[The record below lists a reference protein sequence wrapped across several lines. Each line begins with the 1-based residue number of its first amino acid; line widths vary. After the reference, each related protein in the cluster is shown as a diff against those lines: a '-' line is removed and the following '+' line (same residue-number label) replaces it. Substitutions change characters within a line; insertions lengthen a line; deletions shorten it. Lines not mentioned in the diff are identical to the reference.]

1 MNIQEQISRTKDLMG
16 IQPLNEGIFKLNGKL
31 KDILGKL
38 FKKNNT
44 RKEILN
50 YIDPY
55 EVKYGHDRNC
65 YVDTLNLLST
75 NQSDY
80 SKITGSTEQFQQI
93 FVEMSIITSESRPL
107 LTDNTKK
114 SYNVGYLVTYQNKQ
128 GNNIP
133 EFYEYFKTLYYIDSQ
148 QTDELSMIKVGND
161 ETCTTN
167 TLAGK
172 KGGCVLPQELKDK
185 ILNAFKDSKD
195 FTKIQAYL
203 GKVK

>member
-65 YVDTLNLLST
+65 YVDTLKLLST

-172 KGGCVLPQELKDK
+172 KGGVC
-185 ILNAFKDSKD
+185 I
-195 FTKIQAYL
+195 TT
-203 GKVK
+203 GT